1 MNKNVRIILIA
12 VVVLVVLAIVAKKA
26 GWIGKE
32 ESTVVETETSFRTD
46 IVEIVSAS
54 GKIQPELEV
63 KISPEVSGEIIE
75 LNIQEGDA
83 VSKGQLLVRI
93 NPDIYEA
100 AVNRTEA
107 GVNSTRSSV
116 AQSMA
121 QLLETEKIHQRNE
134 SLFKKG
140 AISQQEFDA
149 SLRAF
154 QVAKL
159 GVESAEFQLKSAEAN
174 LKEAKDN
181 LNRTTIYSPTSGTVS
196 MLNVE
201 AGERVVG
208 TAQMAGTELLRV
220 ADLSQME
227 VLVEVNENDIV
238 RVELNDTAS
247 IEVDAFL
254 GEKFKGVV
262 TQIANS
268 ANLSAAGVDQ
278 VTNFEVKVR
287 VLPSSY
293 KHLVKGNGSISP
305 LRPGMTASV
314 EIETDKKGN
323 ILVVPIQSV
332 TLRGDTSSA
341 DLSARE
347 RRKKAQESGEDS
359 DEEYEVVFV
368 NVDGT
373 AELRVVETGIQD
385 DKNIQILRGLDEGEE
400 VIKGPYSAVSKTLK
414 AGEEVSIEGEEPKK
428 RRRGRP
434 GKDDSEEDS
443 SED

>member
-1 MNKNVRIILIA
+1 MNKTVRIII
-12 VVVLVVLAIVAKKA
+12 IVAVLLVIALIVARKK

-32 ESTVVETETSFRTD
+32 ESTEVETERTFRTE

-75 LNIQEGDA
+75 LPIIEGDA
-83 VSKGQLLVRI
+83 VEKGQLLVRI
-93 NPDIYEA
+93 NPDIYQA
-100 AVNRTEA
+100 AVSRTEA
-107 GVNSTRSSV
+107 SVNASKAGV
-116 AQSMA
+116 AQSKA
-121 QLLETEKIHQRNE
+121 QLIEFEKIHKRNE

-149 SLRAF
+149 SLRGF
-154 QVAKL
+154 QVAEL
-159 GVESAEFQLKSAEAN
+159 TVESAEFQLKSAQAN
-174 LKEAKDN
+174 LKEARDN
-181 LNRTTIYSPTSGTVS
+181 LNRTTIYSPNHGTVS

-201 AGERVVG
+201 QGERVVG

-238 RVELNDTAS
+238 RVEMNDTAL

-254 GEKFKGVV
+254 GEKFIGVV

-268 ANLSAAGVDQ
+268 ANLSATGVDQ

-287 VLPSSY
+287 ILPESY
-293 KHLVKGNGSISP
+293 KHLLGKNKSVSP

-314 EIETDKKGN
+314 EIQTERRRN
-323 ILVVPIQSV
+323 ILVAPIQSV
-332 TLRGDTSSA
+332 TLRSDTSSA
-341 DLSARE
+341 QLSARE
-347 RRKKAQESGEDS
+347 RRELAKESGK

-368 NVDGT
+368 VEDGKT
-373 AELRVVETGIQD
+373 NIRVVKTGIQD
-385 DKNIQILRGLDEGEE
+385 DKYIQILRGLKDGDE
-400 VIKGPYSAVSKTLK
+400 VVTGPYSAVSKTLR
-414 AGEEVSIEGEEPKK
+414 AGEKVQTKENSDSSKRGEENS
-428 RRRGRP
+428 
-434 GKDDSEEDS
+434 DTESEE
-443 SED
+443 